1 MSNLRKSFVTVLLA
15 IAAVF
20 MLLVSYDYGQISAQG
35 IADTA
40 LSRASPY
47 WTFIGMWVFMTL
59 ALCAIA
65 SIILIWSMPKR
76 YLAVKRQDEDG
87 TLTVNPSAIEGYVKC
102 ILAEDAAVYAPKVKV
117 FVKKNTL
124 RVDVNTQV
132 AQNESVIDVARHLE
146 YQLKRD
152 LEDFLGV
159 TQDPEVHVNITTR
172 APTKTTPRVV

>member
-1 MSNLRKSFVTVLLA
+1 MNNLQKSFVTVLLT
-15 IAAVF
+15 IGAVF
-20 MLLVSYDYGQISAQG
+20 MLLVAYDYGQINAQG
-35 IADTA
+35 IYDTA

-47 WTFIGMWVFMTL
+47 WALTGMWVFSIL
-59 ALCAIA
+59 ALCATI
-65 SIILIWSMPKR
+65 SIILIWLMPKR
-76 YLAVKRQDEDG
+76 YLAVKRQDDSG

-102 ILAEDAAVYAPKVKV
+102 ILKEDAAVYAPKVKV
-117 FVKKNTL
+117 FVKKKTL

-132 AQNESVIDVARHLE
+132 AQNEHVVDVAKHLE